1 LGQIRIGGLQRKP
14 LKNRKKAF
22 VIILSL
28 SVAAL
33 HFIIGP
39 NYRGPFK
46 SFLSGYLIDILL
58 PFALYFLFTLN
69 LNQRKQKIF
78 VCISIFAL
86 ATAIEYLQYRGIGIL
101 GSVFD
106 PYDFLA
112 YLLGVISAIVFDLTV
127 LDKIVRKKQPV

>member
-1 LGQIRIGGLQRKP
+1 
-14 LKNRKKAF
+14 LKNYKKAF
-22 VIILSL
+22 VIIVALL
-28 SVAAL
+28 VAAL
-33 HFIIGP
+33 HFVIGP

-69 LNQRKQKIF
+69 LNQRRHKILVCIGIF
-78 VCISIFAL
+78 VF
-86 ATAIEYLQYRGIGIL
+86 ATAVEYLQYLEIGIF

-112 YLLGVISAIVFDLTV
+112 YLAGVVSAIVFDFSL
-127 LDKIVRKKQPV
+127 LDKMLRKKQEA

>member
-1 LGQIRIGGLQRKP
+1 
-14 LKNRKKAF
+14 LKNYKKAF
-22 VIILSL
+22 VIIVALF
-28 SVAAL
+28 VAAL

-69 LNQRKQKIF
+69 LNQMKHKIL
-78 VCISIFAL
+78 VCSGIFAF
-86 ATAIEYLQYRGIGIL
+86 ATAVEYLQYRGIGIF
-101 GSVFD
+101 GSIYD

-112 YLLGVISAIVFDLTV
+112 YLAGVISALVFDFAV
-127 LDKIVRKKQPV
+127 LDKILRKKQEV

>member
-1 LGQIRIGGLQRKP
+1 M
-14 LKNRKKAF
+14 KNRKKAF

-46 SFLSGYLIDILL
+46 DFLSGYLINILL

-69 LNQRKQKIF
+69 LNQRRHKILVCIGIF
-78 VCISIFAL
+78 VF
-86 ATAIEYLQYRGIGIL
+86 ATAIEYLQYRGLGIF

-112 YLLGVISAIVFDLTV
+112 YLAGVISAIVLDFAV
-127 LDKIVRKKQPV
+127 LDKILRKKQGI

>member
-1 LGQIRIGGLQRKP
+1 MEKVRIGGLQRKL

-28 SVAAL
+28 LVAVL

-69 LNQRKQKIF
+69 LNQIKHKILVCIAIF
-78 VCISIFAL
+78 VF
-86 ATAIEYLQYRGIGIL
+86 ATAIEYLQYREIGIF

-112 YLLGVISAIVFDLTV
+112 YLAGIISALVVDLAV
-127 LDKIVRKKQPV
+127 LDKILRKKQ

>member
-1 LGQIRIGGLQRKP
+1 M
-14 LKNRKKAF
+14 KNRKKAF
-22 VIILSL
+22 VIILML

-46 SFLSGYLIDILL
+46 DFLKGYLINILL
-58 PFALYFLFTLN
+58 PFGLYFLFTLN
-69 LNQRKQKIF
+69 LSQRRHKILVCIGIF
-78 VCISIFAL
+78 VFA
-86 ATAIEYLQYRGIGIL
+86 AAVEYLQYRGIAIF

-112 YLLGVISAIVFDLTV
+112 YFAGTISSIVFDFAV
-127 LDKIVRKKQPV
+127 LDKILRKKRGI

>member
-1 LGQIRIGGLQRKP
+1 

-46 SFLSGYLIDILL
+46 DFLSGYLINILL

-69 LNQRKQKIF
+69 LNQRRHKILVCIGIF
-78 VCISIFAL
+78 VF
-86 ATAIEYLQYRGIGIL
+86 ATAIEYLQYRGLGIF

-112 YLLGVISAIVFDLTV
+112 YLAGVISAIVLDFAV
-127 LDKIVRKKQPV
+127 LDKILRKKQGI

>member
-1 LGQIRIGGLQRKP
+1 M
-14 LKNRKKAF
+14 KNYKKAF
-22 VIILSL
+22 VIIVALF
-28 SVAAL
+28 VAAL

-69 LNQRKQKIF
+69 LNQRKHKILVCIGIF
-78 VCISIFAL
+78 VL
-86 ATAIEYLQYRGIGIL
+86 ATGIEYLQYRGIGIF

-112 YLLGVISAIVFDLTV
+112 YLAGVISALVFDFVV
-127 LDKIVRKKQPV
+127 LDKILRKKQTV

>member
-1 LGQIRIGGLQRKP
+1 M
-14 LKNRKKAF
+14 
-22 VIILSL
+22 L

-46 SFLSGYLIDILL
+46 SFFSGYLIDILL

-69 LNQRKQKIF
+69 LNQTKHKIL
-78 VCISIFAL
+78 VCIGIIVFA
-86 ATAIEYLQYRGIGIL
+86 TVIEYLQYLGIGIF

-106 PYDFLA
+106 PYDFVA
-112 YLLGVISAIVFDLTV
+112 YLTGAISAIFFDLKV
-127 LDKIVRKKQPV
+127 LDKIVRKKKPA